1 MGKITI
7 KVLERYIVC
16 CIFILHSVQC
26 LANEKDAIATVKSF
40 AQILSEYNISKD
52 LGVCGPKFEQIF
64 DGNVKCRVEDDLMQ
78 WMVEKNPML
87 PQSDGTYILDTYLNE
102 ITKNIDDGISISI
115 ENIVYDASAKNNVI
129 GGTADCVKYDVCVRN
144 GYSINARYSNL
155 AFVRNGHITGI
166 YQYLGARN
174 YDRAIKMLLPTVN
187 SLDEIY
193 GHQRIDLL
201 KAKDAFQI
209 FRNIAANSYGAI
221 ATESMGFVVAMELA
235 GIGGGELCK
244 EAFKRD
250 LANYFCMHTTCPKI
264 EKVSKGDWQITGLQ
278 NYGSFTGSGE
288 NTENMK
294 FYKNHPY
301 LNGKGSTYF
310 HFISPFYRSM
320 GITEVPFVVKKGK
333 LFGFMSQK
341 GEQTTPCQYSFAYP
355 FDQRYK
361 IAIVQNTN
369 GKWGGI
375 DTQGN
380 TVIPFE
386 YDVANDVFVNGKNAV
401 IKDRCLVFIDT
412 KGNKL
417 RQLSGYIYL
426 IPKLAENQII
436 AYNAIDKQYDA
447 FDFNGN
453 LICKDCFPEEYTKI
467 GQRPDIKSWPKN
479 KYIYLWYYYF
489 RFNGHNYDVQ
499 DDVNNADEVLKL
511 RIDRRYEKKK
521 Q

>member
-1 MGKITI
+1 MNAKFYNVVFI
-7 KVLERYIVC
+7 VLFSFSSISSHADN
-16 CIFILHSVQC
+16 LQ
-26 LANEKDAIATVKSF
+26 AIAALKQFSE
-40 AQILSEYNISKD
+40 ILSDYNVSRD
-52 LGVCGPKFEQIF
+52 LGECGPKFEQIF
-64 DGNVKCRVEDDLMQ
+64 GGNIKCRVEDDLMR

-115 ENIVYDASAKNNVI
+115 ENIAYDASAKNNVI
-129 GGTADCVKYDVCVRN
+129 GGTADCVKYDVCIRS
-144 GYSINARYSNL
+144 GYSINTRYSNL

-166 YQYLGARN
+166 YQYSGARN
-174 YDRAIKMLLPTVN
+174 YDRAVKMLLPGVK
-187 SLDEIY
+187 SMDEIY
-193 GHQRIDLL
+193 AHQRVDLL

-209 FRNIAANSYGAI
+209 FRSIAANSYGAI
-221 ATESMGFVVAMELA
+221 ATESMSFVVAMELA

-244 EAFKRD
+244 EALRRD

-264 EKVSKGDWQITGLQ
+264 EKVSKGYWQITGLQ
-278 NYGSFTGSGE
+278 NYGNYTGSGE

-301 LNGKGSTYF
+301 INGKGSTYF

-320 GITEVPFVVKKGK
+320 GITEIPFVVKKGK

-341 GEQTTPCQYSFAYP
+341 GEQTIPCQYSFAYP

-361 IAIVQNTN
+361 IAIVQKTN

-401 IKDRCLVFIDT
+401 IKDRSLVFIDT

-453 LICKDCFPEEYTKI
+453 LICKDCFPEEYTKV
-467 GQRPDIKSWPKN
+467 GHVNIKSWPKN
-479 KYIYLWYYYF
+479 KYIYLWYYNF

-499 DDVNNADEVLKL
+499 DDVNNTDEVLNL
-511 RIDRRYEKKK
+511 RIDRRYEEKK

>member
-1 MGKITI
+1 MNAKFYNVVFI
-7 KVLERYIVC
+7 VLFSFSSISSHADN
-16 CIFILHSVQC
+16 LQ
-26 LANEKDAIATVKSF
+26 AIAALKQFSE
-40 AQILSEYNISKD
+40 ILSDYNVSRD
-52 LGVCGPKFEQIF
+52 LGECGPKFEQIF
-64 DGNVKCRVEDDLMQ
+64 GGNIKCRVEDDLMR

-87 PQSDGTYILDTYLNE
+87 PQSDGTYILETYLNE

-115 ENIVYDASAKNNVI
+115 ENIAYDASAKNNVI
-129 GGTADCVKYDVCVRN
+129 GGTADCVKYDVCIRS
-144 GYSINARYSNL
+144 GYSINTRYSNL

-166 YQYLGARN
+166 YQYSGARN
-174 YDRAIKMLLPTVN
+174 YDRAVKMLLPGVK
-187 SLDEIY
+187 SMDEIY
-193 GHQRIDLL
+193 AHQRVDLL

-209 FRNIAANSYGAI
+209 FRSIAANSYGAI
-221 ATESMGFVVAMELA
+221 ATESMSFVVAMELA

-244 EAFKRD
+244 EALRRD

-264 EKVSKGDWQITGLQ
+264 EKVSKGYWQITGLQ
-278 NYGSFTGSGE
+278 NYGNYTGSGE

-301 LNGKGSTYF
+301 INGKGSTYF

-320 GITEVPFVVKKGK
+320 GITEIPFVVKKGK

-341 GEQTTPCQYSFAYP
+341 GEQTIPCQYSFAYP

-361 IAIVQNTN
+361 IAIVQKTN

-401 IKDRCLVFIDT
+401 IKDRSLVFIDT

-453 LICKDCFPEEYTKI
+453 LICKDCFPEEYTKV
-467 GQRPDIKSWPKN
+467 GHVNIKSWPKN
-479 KYIYLWYYYF
+479 KYIYLWYYNF

-499 DDVNNADEVLKL
+499 DDVNNTDEVLKL
-511 RIDRRYEKKK
+511 RIDRRYEEKK

>member
-1 MGKITI
+1 MNAKFYNVVFI
-7 KVLERYIVC
+7 VLFSFSSISSHADN
-16 CIFILHSVQC
+16 LQ
-26 LANEKDAIATVKSF
+26 AIAALKQFSE
-40 AQILSEYNISKD
+40 ILSDYNVSRD
-52 LGVCGPKFEQIF
+52 LGECGPKFEQIF
-64 DGNVKCRVEDDLMQ
+64 GGNIKCRVEDDLMR

-115 ENIVYDASAKNNVI
+115 ENIAYDASAKNNVI
-129 GGTADCVKYDVCVRN
+129 GGTADCVKYDVCIRS
-144 GYSINARYSNL
+144 GYSINTRYSNL

-166 YQYLGARN
+166 YQYSGARN
-174 YDRAIKMLLPTVN
+174 YDRAVKMLLPGVK
-187 SLDEIY
+187 SMDEIY
-193 GHQRIDLL
+193 AHQRVDLL

-209 FRNIAANSYGAI
+209 FRSIAANSYGAI
-221 ATESMGFVVAMELA
+221 ATESMSFVVAMELA

-244 EAFKRD
+244 EALRRD

-264 EKVSKGDWQITGLQ
+264 EKVSKGYWQITGLQ
-278 NYGSFTGSGE
+278 NYGNFTGSGE

-301 LNGKGSTYF
+301 INGKGSTYF

-320 GITEVPFVVKKGK
+320 GITEIPFVVKKRK

-341 GEQTTPCQYSFAYP
+341 GEQTIPCQYSFAYP

-361 IAIVQNTN
+361 IAIVQKTN

-375 DTQGN
+375 DTRGN

-401 IKDRCLVFIDT
+401 IKDRSLVFIDT

-453 LICKDCFPEEYTKI
+453 LICKDCFPEEYTKV
-467 GQRPDIKSWPKN
+467 GHVNIKSWPKN
-479 KYIYLWYYYF
+479 KYIYLWYYNF

-499 DDVNNADEVLKL
+499 DDVNNTDEVLKL
-511 RIDRRYEKKK
+511 RIDRRYEEKK

>member
-1 MGKITI
+1 MNAKFYNVVFI
-7 KVLERYIVC
+7 VLFSFSSISSHADN
-16 CIFILHSVQC
+16 LQ
-26 LANEKDAIATVKSF
+26 AIAALKQFSE
-40 AQILSEYNISKD
+40 ILSDYNVSRD
-52 LGVCGPKFEQIF
+52 LGECGPKFEQIF
-64 DGNVKCRVEDDLMQ
+64 GGNIKCRVEDDLMR

-115 ENIVYDASAKNNVI
+115 ENIAYDASAKNNVI
-129 GGTADCVKYDVCVRN
+129 GGTADCVKYDVCIRS
-144 GYSINARYSNL
+144 GYSINTRYSNL

-166 YQYLGARN
+166 YQYSGARN
-174 YDRAIKMLLPTVN
+174 YDRAVKMLLPGVK
-187 SLDEIY
+187 SMDEIY
-193 GHQRIDLL
+193 AHQRVDLL

-209 FRNIAANSYGAI
+209 FRSIAANSYGAI
-221 ATESMGFVVAMELA
+221 ATESMSFVVAMELA

-244 EAFKRD
+244 EALRRD

-264 EKVSKGDWQITGLQ
+264 EKVSKGYWQITGLQ
-278 NYGSFTGSGE
+278 NYGNYTGSGE

-301 LNGKGSTYF
+301 INGKGSTYF

-320 GITEVPFVVKKGK
+320 GITEIPFVVKKGK

-341 GEQTTPCQYSFAYP
+341 GEQIIPCQYSFAYP

-361 IAIVQNTN
+361 IAIVQKTN
-369 GKWGGI
+369 GEWGGI

-401 IKDRCLVFIDT
+401 IKDRSLVFIDT

-453 LICKDCFPEEYTKI
+453 LICKDCFPEEYTKV
-467 GQRPDIKSWPKN
+467 GHVNIKSWPKN
-479 KYIYLWYYYF
+479 KYIYLWYYNF

-499 DDVNNADEVLKL
+499 DDVNNTDEVLKL
-511 RIDRRYEKKK
+511 RIDRRYEEKK

>member
-1 MGKITI
+1 MNAKFYNVVFI
-7 KVLERYIVC
+7 VLFSFSSISSHADN
-16 CIFILHSVQC
+16 LQ
-26 LANEKDAIATVKSF
+26 AIAALKQFSE
-40 AQILSEYNISKD
+40 ILSDYNVSRD
-52 LGVCGPKFEQIF
+52 LGECGPKFEQIF
-64 DGNVKCRVEDDLMQ
+64 GGNIKCRVEDDLMR

-115 ENIVYDASAKNNVI
+115 ENIAYDASAKNNVI
-129 GGTADCVKYDVCVRN
+129 GGTADCVKYDVCIRS
-144 GYSINARYSNL
+144 GYSINTRYSNL

-166 YQYLGARN
+166 YQYSGARN
-174 YDRAIKMLLPTVN
+174 YDRAVKMLLPGVK
-187 SLDEIY
+187 SMDEIY
-193 GHQRIDLL
+193 AHQRVDLL

-209 FRNIAANSYGAI
+209 FRSIAANSYGAI
-221 ATESMGFVVAMELA
+221 ATESMSFVVAMELA

-244 EAFKRD
+244 EALRRD

-264 EKVSKGDWQITGLQ
+264 EKVSKGYWQITGLQ
-278 NYGSFTGSGE
+278 NYGNYTGSGE

-301 LNGKGSTYF
+301 INGKGSTYF

-320 GITEVPFVVKKGK
+320 GITEIPFVVKKGK

-341 GEQTTPCQYSFAYP
+341 GEQTIPCQYSFAYP

-361 IAIVQNTN
+361 IAIVQKTN

-401 IKDRCLVFIDT
+401 IKDRSLVFIDT

-453 LICKDCFPEEYTKI
+453 LICKDCFPKEYTKV
-467 GQRPDIKSWPKN
+467 GHVNIKSWPKN
-479 KYIYLWYYYF
+479 KYIYLWYYNF

-499 DDVNNADEVLKL
+499 DDVNNTDEVLKL
-511 RIDRRYEKKK
+511 RIDRRYEEKK

>member
-1 MGKITI
+1 MNAKFYNVVFI
-7 KVLERYIVC
+7 VLFSFSSISSHADN
-16 CIFILHSVQC
+16 LQ
-26 LANEKDAIATVKSF
+26 AIAALKQFSE
-40 AQILSEYNISKD
+40 ILSDYNVSRD
-52 LGVCGPKFEQIF
+52 LVECGPKFEQIF
-64 DGNVKCRVEDDLMQ
+64 GGNIKCRVEDDLMR

-115 ENIVYDASAKNNVI
+115 ENIAYDASAKNNVI
-129 GGTADCVKYDVCVRN
+129 GGTADCVKYDVCIRS
-144 GYSINARYSNL
+144 GYSINTRYSNL

-166 YQYLGARN
+166 YQYSGARN
-174 YDRAIKMLLPTVN
+174 YDRAVKMLLPGVK
-187 SLDEIY
+187 SMDEIY
-193 GHQRIDLL
+193 AHQRVDLL

-209 FRNIAANSYGAI
+209 FRSIAANSYGAI
-221 ATESMGFVVAMELA
+221 ATESMSFVVAMELA

-244 EAFKRD
+244 EALRRD

-264 EKVSKGDWQITGLQ
+264 EKVSKGYWQITGLQ
-278 NYGSFTGSGE
+278 NYGNFTGSGE

-301 LNGKGSTYF
+301 INGKGSTYF

-320 GITEVPFVVKKGK
+320 GITEIPFVVKKGK

-341 GEQTTPCQYSFAYP
+341 GEQTIPCQYSFAYP

-361 IAIVQNTN
+361 IAIVQKTN

-401 IKDRCLVFIDT
+401 IKDRSLVFIDT

-453 LICKDCFPEEYTKI
+453 LICKDCFPEEYTKV
-467 GQRPDIKSWPKN
+467 GHVNIKSWPKN
-479 KYIYLWYYYF
+479 KYIYLWYYNF

-499 DDVNNADEVLKL
+499 DDVNNTDEVLKL
-511 RIDRRYEKKK
+511 RIDRRYEEKK

>member
-1 MGKITI
+1 MNAKFYNVVFI
-7 KVLERYIVC
+7 VLFSFSSISSHADN
-16 CIFILHSVQC
+16 LQ
-26 LANEKDAIATVKSF
+26 AIAALKQFSE
-40 AQILSEYNISKD
+40 ILSDYNVSRD
-52 LGVCGPKFEQIF
+52 LGECGPKFEQIF
-64 DGNVKCRVEDDLMQ
+64 GGNIKCRVEDDLMR

-115 ENIVYDASAKNNVI
+115 ENIAYDASAKNNVI
-129 GGTADCVKYDVCVRN
+129 GGTADCVKYDVCIRS
-144 GYSINARYSNL
+144 GYSINTRYSNL

-166 YQYLGARN
+166 YQYSGARN
-174 YDRAIKMLLPTVN
+174 YDRAVKMLLPGVK
-187 SLDEIY
+187 SMDEIY
-193 GHQRIDLL
+193 AHQRVDLL

-209 FRNIAANSYGAI
+209 FRSIAANSYGAI
-221 ATESMGFVVAMELA
+221 ATESMSFVVAMELA

-244 EAFKRD
+244 EALRRD

-264 EKVSKGDWQITGLQ
+264 EKVSKGYWQITGLQ
-278 NYGSFTGSGE
+278 NYGHFTGSGE

-301 LNGKGSTYF
+301 INGKGSTYF

-320 GITEVPFVVKKGK
+320 GITEIPFVVKKGK

-341 GEQTTPCQYSFAYP
+341 GEQTIPCQYSFAYP

-361 IAIVQNTN
+361 IAIVQKTN

-401 IKDRCLVFIDT
+401 IKDRSLVFIDT

-453 LICKDCFPEEYTKI
+453 LICKDCFPEEYTKV
-467 GQRPDIKSWPKN
+467 GHVNIKSWPKN
-479 KYIYLWYYYF
+479 KYIYLWYYNF

-499 DDVNNADEVLKL
+499 DDVNNTDEVLKL
-511 RIDRRYEKKK
+511 RIDRRYEEKK

>member
-1 MGKITI
+1 MNAKFYNVVFI
-7 KVLERYIVC
+7 VLFSFSSISSHADN
-16 CIFILHSVQC
+16 LQ
-26 LANEKDAIATVKSF
+26 AIAALKQFSK
-40 AQILSEYNISKD
+40 ILSDYNVSRD
-52 LGVCGPKFEQIF
+52 LGECGPKFEQIF
-64 DGNVKCRVEDDLMQ
+64 GGNIKCRVEDDLMR

-115 ENIVYDASAKNNVI
+115 ENIAYDASAKNNVI
-129 GGTADCVKYDVCVRN
+129 GGTADCVKYDVCIRS
-144 GYSINARYSNL
+144 GYSINTRYSNL

-166 YQYLGARN
+166 YQYSGARN
-174 YDRAIKMLLPTVN
+174 YDRAVKMLLPGVK
-187 SLDEIY
+187 SMDEIY
-193 GHQRIDLL
+193 AHQRVDLL

-209 FRNIAANSYGAI
+209 FRSIAANSYGAI
-221 ATESMGFVVAMELA
+221 ATESMSFVVAMELA

-244 EAFKRD
+244 EALRRD

-264 EKVSKGDWQITGLQ
+264 EKVSKGYWQITGLQ
-278 NYGSFTGSGE
+278 NYGNFTGSGE

-301 LNGKGSTYF
+301 INGKGSTYF

-320 GITEVPFVVKKGK
+320 GITEIPFVVKKGK

-341 GEQTTPCQYSFAYP
+341 GEQTIPCQYSFAYP

-361 IAIVQNTN
+361 IAFVQKTN

-401 IKDRCLVFIDT
+401 IKDRSLVFIDT

-453 LICKDCFPEEYTKI
+453 LICKDCFPEEYTKV
-467 GQRPDIKSWPKN
+467 GHVNIKSWPKN
-479 KYIYLWYYYF
+479 KYIYLWYYNF

-499 DDVNNADEVLKL
+499 DDVNNTDEVLKL
-511 RIDRRYEKKK
+511 RIDRRYEEKK

>member
-1 MGKITI
+1 MNAKFYNVVFI
-7 KVLERYIVC
+7 VLFSFSSISSHADN
-16 CIFILHSVQC
+16 LQ
-26 LANEKDAIATVKSF
+26 AIAALKQFSK
-40 AQILSEYNISKD
+40 ILSDYNVSRD
-52 LGVCGPKFEQIF
+52 LGECGPKFEQIF
-64 DGNVKCRVEDDLMQ
+64 GGNIKCRVEDDLMR

-115 ENIVYDASAKNNVI
+115 ENIAYDASAKNNVI
-129 GGTADCVKYDVCVRN
+129 GGTADCVKYDVCIRS
-144 GYSINARYSNL
+144 GYSINTRYSNL

-166 YQYLGARN
+166 YQYSGARN
-174 YDRAIKMLLPTVN
+174 YDRAVKMLLPGVK
-187 SLDEIY
+187 SMDEIY
-193 GHQRIDLL
+193 AHQRVDLL

-209 FRNIAANSYGAI
+209 FRSIAANSYGAI
-221 ATESMGFVVAMELA
+221 ATESMSFVVAMELA

-244 EAFKRD
+244 EALRRD

-264 EKVSKGDWQITGLQ
+264 EKVSKGYWQITGLQ
-278 NYGSFTGSGE
+278 NYGNFTGSGE

-301 LNGKGSTYF
+301 INGKGSTYF

-320 GITEVPFVVKKGK
+320 GITEIPFVVKKGK

-341 GEQTTPCQYSFAYP
+341 GEQTIPCQYSFAYP

-361 IAIVQNTN
+361 IAIVQKTN

-401 IKDRCLVFIDT
+401 IKDRSLVFIDT

-453 LICKDCFPEEYTKI
+453 LICKDCFPEEYTKV
-467 GQRPDIKSWPKN
+467 GHVNIKSWPKN
-479 KYIYLWYYYF
+479 KYIYLWYYNF

-499 DDVNNADEVLKL
+499 DDVNNTDEVLKL
-511 RIDRRYEKKK
+511 RIDRRYEEKK

>member
-1 MGKITI
+1 MNAKFYNVVFI
-7 KVLERYIVC
+7 VLFSFSSISSHADN
-16 CIFILHSVQC
+16 LQ
-26 LANEKDAIATVKSF
+26 AIAALKQFSE
-40 AQILSEYNISKD
+40 ILSDYNVSRD
-52 LGVCGPKFEQIF
+52 LGECGPKFEQIF
-64 DGNVKCRVEDDLMQ
+64 GGNIKCRVEDDLMR

-87 PQSDGTYILDTYLNE
+87 PQSDGSYILDTYLNE

-115 ENIVYDASAKNNVI
+115 ENIAYDASAKNNVI
-129 GGTADCVKYDVCVRN
+129 GGTADCVKYDVCIRS
-144 GYSINARYSNL
+144 GYSINTRYSNL

-166 YQYLGARN
+166 YQYSGARN
-174 YDRAIKMLLPTVN
+174 YDRAVKMLLPGVK
-187 SLDEIY
+187 SMDEIY
-193 GHQRIDLL
+193 AHQRVDLL

-209 FRNIAANSYGAI
+209 FRSIAANSYGAI
-221 ATESMGFVVAMELA
+221 ATESMSFVVAMELA

-244 EAFKRD
+244 EALRRD

-264 EKVSKGDWQITGLQ
+264 EKVSKGYWQITGLQ
-278 NYGSFTGSGE
+278 NYGNFTGSGE

-301 LNGKGSTYF
+301 INGKGSTYF

-320 GITEVPFVVKKGK
+320 GITEIPFVVKKGK

-341 GEQTTPCQYSFAYP
+341 GEQTIPCQYSFAYP

-361 IAIVQNTN
+361 IAIVQKTN
-369 GKWGGI
+369 GKWGCI

-401 IKDRCLVFIDT
+401 IKDRSLVFIDT

-453 LICKDCFPEEYTKI
+453 LICKDCFPEEYTKV
-467 GQRPDIKSWPKN
+467 GHVNIKSWPKN
-479 KYIYLWYYYF
+479 KYIYLWYYNF

-499 DDVNNADEVLKL
+499 DDVNNTDEVLKL
-511 RIDRRYEKKK
+511 RIDRRYEEKK

>member
-1 MGKITI
+1 MNAKFYNVVFI
-7 KVLERYIVC
+7 VLFSFSSISSHADN
-16 CIFILHSVQC
+16 LQ
-26 LANEKDAIATVKSF
+26 AIAALKQFSE
-40 AQILSEYNISKD
+40 ILSDYNVSRD
-52 LGVCGPKFEQIF
+52 LGECGPKFEQIF
-64 DGNVKCRVEDDLMQ
+64 GGNIKCRVEDDLMR

-115 ENIVYDASAKNNVI
+115 ENIAYDASAKNNVI
-129 GGTADCVKYDVCVRN
+129 GGTADCVKYDVCIRS
-144 GYSINARYSNL
+144 GYSINTRYSNL
-155 AFVRNGHITGI
+155 AFVRNGHITGN
-166 YQYLGARN
+166 YQYSGARN
-174 YDRAIKMLLPTVN
+174 YDRAVKMLLPGVK
-187 SLDEIY
+187 SMDEIY
-193 GHQRIDLL
+193 AHQRVDLL

-209 FRNIAANSYGAI
+209 FRSIAANSYGAI
-221 ATESMGFVVAMELA
+221 ATESMSFVVAMELA

-244 EAFKRD
+244 EALRRD

-264 EKVSKGDWQITGLQ
+264 EKVSKGYWQITGLQ
-278 NYGSFTGSGE
+278 NYGNYTGSGE

-301 LNGKGSTYF
+301 INGKGSTYF

-320 GITEVPFVVKKGK
+320 GITEIPFVVKKGK

-341 GEQTTPCQYSFAYP
+341 GEQTIPCQYSFAYP

-361 IAIVQNTN
+361 IAIVQKTN

-401 IKDRCLVFIDT
+401 IKDRSLVFIDT

-453 LICKDCFPEEYTKI
+453 LICKDCFPEEYTKV
-467 GQRPDIKSWPKN
+467 GHVNIKSWPKN
-479 KYIYLWYYYF
+479 KYIYLWYYNF

-499 DDVNNADEVLKL
+499 DDVNNTDEVLKL
-511 RIDRRYEKKK
+511 RIDRRYEEKK

>member
-1 MGKITI
+1 MNAKFYNVVFI
-7 KVLERYIVC
+7 VLFSFSSISSHADN
-16 CIFILHSVQC
+16 LQ
-26 LANEKDAIATVKSF
+26 AIAALKQFSE
-40 AQILSEYNISKD
+40 ILSDYNVSRD
-52 LGVCGPKFEQIF
+52 LGECGPKFEQIF
-64 DGNVKCRVEDDLMQ
+64 GGNIKCRVEDDLMR

-115 ENIVYDASAKNNVI
+115 ENIAYDASAKNNVI
-129 GGTADCVKYDVCVRN
+129 GGTADCVKYDVCIRS
-144 GYSINARYSNL
+144 GYSINTRYSNL

-166 YQYLGARN
+166 YQYSGARN
-174 YDRAIKMLLPTVN
+174 YDRAVKMLLPGVK
-187 SLDEIY
+187 SMDEIY
-193 GHQRIDLL
+193 AHQRVDLL

-209 FRNIAANSYGAI
+209 FRSIAANSYGAI
-221 ATESMGFVVAMELA
+221 ATESMSFVVAMELA

-244 EAFKRD
+244 EALRRD

-264 EKVSKGDWQITGLQ
+264 EKVSKGYWQITGLQ
-278 NYGSFTGSGE
+278 NYGNYTGSGE

-301 LNGKGSTYF
+301 INGKGSTYF

-320 GITEVPFVVKKGK
+320 GITEIPFVVKKGK

-341 GEQTTPCQYSFAYP
+341 GEQIIPCQYSFAYP

-361 IAIVQNTN
+361 IAIVQKTN

-401 IKDRCLVFIDT
+401 IKDRSLVFIDT

-417 RQLSGYIYL
+417 RQLSGYIYV

-453 LICKDCFPEEYTKI
+453 LICKDCFPEEYTKV
-467 GQRPDIKSWPKN
+467 GHVNIKSWPKN
-479 KYIYLWYYYF
+479 KYIYLWYYNF

-499 DDVNNADEVLKL
+499 DDVNNTDEVLKL
-511 RIDRRYEKKK
+511 RIDRRYEEKK